1 MHTIVSAYGENI
13 TTALS
18 GGYGSRLLLSL
29 LIDAGVTPQLYVYGE
44 DYSPDVVVAK
54 SIAKGEGLKIHHVD
68 KSSHEKPSPE
78 KYAEIINDNYYGLD
92 SYPFE
97 GIYDFGGN
105 LETRRERSQNNTMVL
120 NGGGG
125 EIYRNFFYLPNKSYS
140 LDDLIGVF
148 YHRFTKT
155 FCTDEFDVSNYKT
168 QLKEKIQHA
177 FKVDNDNMNRTEI
190 EYAYPGFRLRY
201 WTSKDFSNSSRL
213 GHFLPPF
220 INYENI
226 ASALQIPLNFKTHGK
241 FQGDLIHK
249 ISPAPAS

>member
-1 MHTIVSAYGENI
+1 M
-13 TTALS
+13 
-18 GGYGSRLLLSL
+18 LSL

-120 NGGGG
+120 NGGAVKFI
-125 EIYRNFFYLPNKSYS
+125 EISFICP
-140 LDDLIGVF
+140 I
-148 YHRFTKT
+148 
-155 FCTDEFDVSNYKT
+155 
-168 QLKEKIQHA
+168 
-177 FKVDNDNMNRTEI
+177 KV
-190 EYAYPGFRLRY
+190 
-201 WTSKDFSNSSRL
+201 
-213 GHFLPPF
+213 
-220 INYENI
+220 
-226 ASALQIPLNFKTHGK
+226 
-241 FQGDLIHK
+241 IHST
-249 ISPAPAS
+249 I